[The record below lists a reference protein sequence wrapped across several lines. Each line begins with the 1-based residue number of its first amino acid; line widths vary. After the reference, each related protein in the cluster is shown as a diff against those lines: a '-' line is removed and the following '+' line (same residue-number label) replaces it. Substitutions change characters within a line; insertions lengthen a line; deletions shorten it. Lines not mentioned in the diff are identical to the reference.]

1 MCMSQAAAASPAYL
15 QNSTAWVQLLSNV
28 QGAETT
34 AATVL
39 SALLVSLEGFA
50 VVLGKEMVLFLIIFG
65 VLLHFSRISTLLG
78 KRLIEGGVVIGV
90 FIVFAVPYLTAAAAP
105 C

>member
-15 QNSTAWVQLLSNV
+15 QNSTAFQLLSNV

-34 AATVL
+34 VAAVL
-39 SALLVSLEGFA
+39 NALLVSMENFA
-50 VVLGKEMVLFLIIFG
+50 LVLGKEMVLVLIVFG
-65 VLLHFSRISTLLG
+65 VLLHFSRLGTLLG

-90 FIVFAVPYLTAAAAP
+90 FIVFVVPYLTAATAP